1 MMNNAINGAI
11 AEIVSKETKK
21 ETKKEK
27 KGFGSI
33 MKRKDSK
40 EKIKRKTNK
49 NSGEIIDRLKEAVE
63 SSVIKSRERSDLRRL
78 GVCEKDEIERDLV
91 KLSLRNFKQVAHLEE
106 Y

>member
-1 MMNNAINGAI
+1 MMNDAINGAM

-27 KGFGSI
+27 KAFGSI
-33 MKRKDSK
+33 KKRKDSK
-40 EKIKRKTNK
+40 EKTNK
-49 NSGEIIDRLKEAVE
+49 NIGVIKDRLKEAVE
-63 SSVIKSRERSDLRRL
+63 SPVIKSEERSDLRRL

-91 KLSLRNFKQVAHLEE
+91 KLSLRNFRQVAHLEE